1 MDSKSIRNH
10 RSVSEDESQRR
21 YEFSLLQSFPEGK
34 RKSYHVRKKQCVGG
48 QRGLMNALYRKLRL
62 EEKEGPFR
70 QFILFIPSSHK
81 DVLQKHILADIKF
94 RVTYFEVV

>member
-1 MDSKSIRNH
+1 
-10 RSVSEDESQRR
+10 
-21 YEFSLLQSFPEGK
+21 
-34 RKSYHVRKKQCVGG
+34 
-48 QRGLMNALYRKLRL
+48 MNALYRKPRL

-81 DVLQKHILADIKF
+81 DVLQKHILAEIKF